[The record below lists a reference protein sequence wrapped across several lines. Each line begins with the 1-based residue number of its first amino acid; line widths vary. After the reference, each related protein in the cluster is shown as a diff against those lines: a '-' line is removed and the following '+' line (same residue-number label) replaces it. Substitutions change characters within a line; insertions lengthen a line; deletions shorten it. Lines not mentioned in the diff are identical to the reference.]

1 MARPDR
7 ESAPLPPSLA
17 SACCSGGPRSV
28 GHAEMAAGV
37 IRTLCDFQLPLL
49 RHHPFLPSDPEPP
62 ETSEEEEEEEQEEEE
77 EEEGEEEGEGLEG
90 CSQILPSSGRA
101 EAAEEAAPQGP
112 SSPEMPLQLLR
123 FSELI
128 SDDIQRYFGR
138 KDKAQDP
145 DACDVYADS
154 RPAGST
160 ARELYYADLV
170 RLARGGSLEDEHTP
184 EPGVSQ
190 GQVRGQVCRPGLSGD
205 RAQPLGPLAELF
217 DYGLQQYWG
226 SRAAAS
232 WSLRLERKYG
242 HITPMAQ
249 RKLPP
254 SFWKEPAPSPLGLL
268 HPGTPDFSD
277 LLASWSAEACPELPG
292 RGTPALEGAQPA
304 EA

>member
-1 MARPDR
+1 
-7 ESAPLPPSLA
+7 
-17 SACCSGGPRSV
+17 
-28 GHAEMAAGV
+28 MAAGV

-49 RHHPFLPSDPEPP
+49 RHHPFLTPSRSGAPELRGGRGGGGGGG
-62 ETSEEEEEEEQEEEE
+62 EEGRREG
-77 EEEGEEEGEGLEG
+77 EEGEE
-90 CSQILPSSGRA
+90 GRRGRGVE
-101 EAAEEAAPQGP
+101 EAVEEAAPQGP

-160 ARELYYADLV
+160 ARELYHADLV

-190 GQVRGQVCRPGLSGD
+190 GQVRRPGLSGD
-205 RAQPLGPLAELF
+205 RTQPLGPLAELF

-254 SFWKEPAPSPLGLL
+254 SFWKEPTPSPLGLL